1 MFFFNHCW
9 GFKVL
14 NSKKKTNY
22 LCFYCVGLLF
32 YVKIAKMIAY
42 AEQRS
47 VLMKKLVGLQSR

>member
-1 MFFFNHCW
+1 MFFLITV
-9 GFKVL
+9 GVL
-14 NSKKKTNY
+14 KSLMAKKKTNY